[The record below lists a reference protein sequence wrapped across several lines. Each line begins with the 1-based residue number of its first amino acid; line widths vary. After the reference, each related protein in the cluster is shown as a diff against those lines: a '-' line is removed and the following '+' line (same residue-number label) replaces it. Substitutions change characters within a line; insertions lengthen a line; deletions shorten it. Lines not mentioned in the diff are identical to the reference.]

1 MVFAQK
7 NTVNEAFYHPRGEC
21 GARVQVPMLL
31 RVRPSLYD
39 EMR

>member
-1 MVFAQK
+1 MDFAQK
-7 NTVNEAFYHPRGEC
+7 NTISEAFYHLMGEC

-31 RVRPSLYD
+31 RVSPSLYD